1 MQTAMELQLTAAA
14 GTAAPTL
21 RSALL
26 RGTEF
31 LRDAGIDSAQID
43 AEVLLGQALGIEKT
57 QLYSALDEPLRAG
70 DRSQFQEMLERRM
83 RREPVAYITGRKE
96 FWSLDFVVTPEVLIP
111 RPETELLVEVALDR
125 LKSAAS
131 GTPIILDLGTGSGNI
146 AVCLAKER
154 LEANILAVDTASSAL
169 AVAGINSRRH
179 GVSERIDLIQ
189 GDLFAALGAEKS
201 LFDLIVSNPPYIR
214 TGELSLLAPEINRW
228 EPMTALDG
236 GRDGIECYRRI
247 IGLAHE
253 YLAPGS
259 SIVLEIGA
267 DMVPVVTELFARS
280 GSYEPASV
288 YQDYAGKDRVIA
300 ATKVRIAAP
309 VSSGFNDG

>member
-1 MQTAMELQLTAAA
+1 MELQLTVAA
-14 GTAAPTL
+14 GTKARTL

-43 AEVLLGQALGIEKT
+43 AEVLLRHVLGIEKA
-57 QLYSALDEPLRAG
+57 QLYGALDEPLSADHRL
-70 DRSQFQEMLERRM
+70 RFQETLERRM
-83 RREPVAYITGRKE
+83 RCEPVAYITGRKE

-111 RPETELLVEVALDR
+111 RPETELLVEVALQR
-125 LKSAAS
+125 LKSSAS
-131 GTPIILDLGTGSGNI
+131 RTPSILDLGTGSGII
-146 AVCLAKER
+146 AICLAKER
-154 LEANILAVDTASSAL
+154 LEANIVAVDIDSSAL
-169 AVAGINSRRH
+169 EVARINSRRH

-189 GDLFAALGAEKS
+189 GDLFAALGGKKR
-201 LFDLIVSNPPYIR
+201 LFDLIVSNPPYIK
-214 TGELSLLAPEINRW
+214 TGELPLLAPEISRW
-228 EPMTALDG
+228 EPLTALDG
-236 GRDGIECYRRI
+236 GRDGIEYYRRI

-253 YLAPGS
+253 YLSPGS

-288 YQDYAGKDRVIA
+288 YQDYARKDRVIA
-300 ATKVRIAAP
+300 ATKVPIADP
-309 VSSGFNDG
+309 VSSGFNHG